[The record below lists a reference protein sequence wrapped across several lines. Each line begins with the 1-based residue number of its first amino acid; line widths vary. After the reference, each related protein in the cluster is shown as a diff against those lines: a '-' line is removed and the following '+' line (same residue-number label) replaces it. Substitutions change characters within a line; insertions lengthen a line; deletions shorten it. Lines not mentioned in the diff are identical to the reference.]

1 MAIISNAVTIA
12 DAGAFSSSLGS
23 MTHIKTLTASGSANL
38 SFVHGSSSVVLDS
51 TYPIYKFEFINI
63 HPSYDGADLKV
74 GFRDGGSNYDATK
87 TTTYY
92 QAYNAEDDSAR
103 GISYDTGEDLHQAT
117 GFQNICKSIG
127 NGNNESGS
135 GELFLFNPSSTT
147 FVTHFMS
154 SAVTGHTADNYILN
168 VFTGGYCNVTAA
180 IDGVQ
185 FSMHS
190 GNIDSGIIKL
200 YGIKD
205 S

>member
-1 MAIISNAVTIA
+1 MGLISNATTIF
-12 DAGAFSSSLGS
+12 DAGVMSVGGS
-23 MTHIKTLTASGSANL
+23 MVFIKKLTASNSATL
-38 SFVHGSSSVVLDS
+38 SFVNGADSVVLDS
-51 TYPIYKFEFINI
+51 TYKEYMFFFDNI
-63 HPSYDGADLKV
+63 HVTTDDAYLTV
-74 GFRDGGSNYDATK
+74 GFRDGGTAYDAIK

-103 GISYDTGEDLHQAT
+103 GVAYDTDEDLQNAA